1 MSRTIL
7 ITGGAGFIGSNF
19 IRYYLHH
26 HPEDKVINVDKLT
39 YCGNLENLK
48 DLEHHPHYQFV
59 QADICEEHAIT
70 SIMEKV
76 DAVIHFAAESHV
88 DNSIKEPFVF
98 SKTNVIG
105 THVLLEAARKSK
117 VQRFLHIS
125 TDEVYGSIKE
135 GSFKE
140 TDRMNPSSPYSSSKA
155 GAELLAK
162 SYHTTYGLPVS
173 IVRCSNA
180 FGPHQYPEKVIPL
193 FVTNLLENKKVPLY
207 GDGLNIRDWVYVLDF
222 CSAVDFV
229 FNLPQCE
236 GEIFNV
242 PGNCSIT
249 NYDLTHQILALL
261 GKDDSS
267 IQPVADR
274 LGHDRRY
281 SVDGSKLM
289 SKGWKSNHEFNQAL
303 KTTVEWYK
311 NNPQWWRKLKK

>member
-1 MSRTIL
+1 MARTIM

-26 HPEDKVINVDKLT
+26 HPEDNIVNIDKLT

-48 DLEHHPHYQFV
+48 EIQHHPHYHFI
-59 QADICEEHAIT
+59 QADICDEAVISNAMAT
-70 SIMEKV
+70 V

-88 DNSIKEPFVF
+88 DNSIKEPFIF

-105 THVLLEAARKSK
+105 THVLLEFARKNNIK
-117 VQRFLHIS
+117 HFLHIS

-155 GAELLAK
+155 GAELLVK
-162 SYHTTYGLPVS
+162 SYHTTYNLPVS

-180 FGPHQYPEKVIPL
+180 FGPYQYPEKVIPL
-193 FVTNLLENKKVPLY
+193 FVTNLIQNQKVPLY
-207 GDGLNIRDWVYVLDF
+207 GDGLNIRDWIYVLDF

-229 FNLPQCE
+229 FNLPNNN
-236 GEIFNV
+236 GEVFNV
-242 PGNCSIT
+242 PGNRSIT
-249 NYDLTHQILALL
+249 NFALTHQILVLL
-261 GKDDSS
+261 GKDESF

-281 SVDGSKLM
+281 SVDGTKLLTH
-289 SKGWKSNHEFNQAL
+289 GWKPSYQFDQAL

-311 NNPQWWRKLKK
+311 DNPNWWKKLKK